1 MSDLLSTTDA
11 SVWAKEFVKLHGGD
25 EDLMIAWFA
34 NMWAATHDP
43 LQIEIEELRNRTEA
57 SEHNF
62 AIEHD
67 EVKRLSAEVS
77 KAKMLRCPD
86 NPGGIH
92 RWNGDGQCLEC
103 CNYATDLL
111 EAFLSPASTGH
122 DHG

>member
-1 MSDLLSTTDA
+1 MTMSDLLSTTDA

-67 EVKRLSAEVS
+67 EVKRLSAENTQ
-77 KAKMLRCPD
+77 LRMRIED
-86 NPGGIH
+86 AESSLSMWDSGGNSEYWLRH
-92 RWNGDGQCLEC
+92 PERMTASAGDDDE
-103 CNYATDLL
+103 
-111 EAFLSPASTGH
+111 
-122 DHG
+122 